1 MSMFKSVCYLFWAFT
16 TNQVILSARTNV
28 EPSDMHGQPRS
39 VAERAHVLESDL
51 GSVPGAFT

>member
-1 MSMFKSVCYLFWAFT
+1 MFKSVCCLFWAFT
-16 TNQVILSARTNV
+16 TNQVILSACTNT

-39 VAERAHVLESDL
+39 VVERAHVLGSDL